1 MVVSTRIP
9 LSKPCTMRIPVVL
22 GTIDRRILV
31 NYQVDPDVLEK
42 ILPDP
47 FRPKRIRGK
56 GIAGICLIR
65 LKEIRPRFVPRIL
78 GISSENAAHRIAVEW
93 SENGQLK
100 EGVYVPRRDTSSRL
114 NSILG
119 GKLFPGTHHHA
130 RFDILEHDQVFRV
143 AFQSDDGDAHLRVE
157 ASLAGSLPKGT
168 IFKSLAEASDFFERG
183 SLGYS
188 ATEIPGKFDGLELR
202 TNAWQVQPLRVKRVE
217 SHFFEDRTH
226 FPKGSVQFDCA
237 LLMRGMRHEWLG
249 RDSLYGNCCT

>member
-1 MVVSTRIP
+1 
-9 LSKPCTMRIPVVL
+9 MRIPIVL

-119 GKLFPGTHHHA
+119 
-130 RFDILEHDQVFRV
+130 
-143 AFQSDDGDAHLRVE
+143 
-157 ASLAGSLPKGT
+157 
-168 IFKSLAEASDFFERG
+168 
-183 SLGYS
+183 
-188 ATEIPGKFDGLELR
+188 
-202 TNAWQVQPLRVKRVE
+202 W
-217 SHFFEDRTH
+217 
-226 FPKGSVQFDCA
+226 
-237 LLMRGMRHEWLG
+237 RHEGCQMLRQKSG
-249 RDSLYGNCCT
+249 RSLRNGNRLPVQTQHGPTSRP